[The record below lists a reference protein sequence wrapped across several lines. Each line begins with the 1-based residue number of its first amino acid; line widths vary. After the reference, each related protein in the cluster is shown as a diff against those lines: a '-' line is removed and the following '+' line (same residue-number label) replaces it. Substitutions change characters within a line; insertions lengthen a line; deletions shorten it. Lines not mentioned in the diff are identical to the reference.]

1 MRRSSYWLAF
11 ALVSAA
17 CVLISGVPLITVV
30 LQLVKEPSALSGL
43 GDRQIALL
51 LNSLRIAGGAAVVS
65 MVLGGAL
72 GIALQMVRVP
82 SRTLLLW
89 LLPVPFLIPPYI
101 QTLAWMEILGN
112 SGIVAGALESLFDVR
127 AAVPNL
133 YSPGGAV
140 WVLALAHYPIVA
152 ATTLLGVQGLDA
164 RYEEAA
170 VLARGPRAVLLR
182 IHAPLL
188 APAILTGG
196 LAVFLLTLVTFSVPS
211 MLQQSVY
218 PVEIHTQF
226 AAFYDTGAGLWG
238 AMPLVVVGG
247 TAALAWF
254 AYIRRRRGWYSG
266 HARPLRH
273 PRGVRPVRIGAA
285 AMSWGLVSVSTLLP
299 LSVLAWRSLP
309 VSSYAQ
315 AWDTAHQE
323 LASSV
328 VIASVSACIITGL
341 GFLLAYFF
349 RLRSATASVCGA
361 TLTPLLLSGPALGIA
376 LILAWNHA
384 GWRGAV
390 YDSVAIVVLASCA
403 RYLFFGFAAAAL
415 AARRLD
421 PELFEA
427 ASVSGATWYR
437 QVGGVLLPLS
447 LPTLAGVWG
456 LSFVLCLGE
465 VDAAVLLTPP
475 GMTTLPVRI
484 FGLLHYGP
492 SSLVAALSLLVVFVE
507 LGGAALAFAAYALSK
522 RFVHARHTLR

>member
-1 MRRSSYWLAF
+1 MRFSSYGWAF

-17 CVLISGVPLITVV
+17 CVLISGVPLITVAV
-30 LQLVKEPSALSGL
+30 ELIGESSALSGL

-72 GIALQMVRVP
+72 GVALQMLRVP

-101 QTLAWMEILGN
+101 QTLAWMEILGKG
-112 SGIVAGALESLFDVR
+112 GILAGVLESLFDVR

-152 ATTLLGVQGLDA
+152 ATTLLGVRGLDA

-182 IHAPLL
+182 IQGPLL

-196 LAVFLLTLVTFSVPS
+196 LIVFLLTLVTFSVPS

-238 AMPLVVVGG
+238 AMPLVAVGG
-247 TAALAWF
+247 AAALAWLM
-254 AYIRRRRGWYSG
+254 YVRRRRGWYSG
-266 HARPLRH
+266 HARPAQCT
-273 PRGVRPVRIGAA
+273 RGTRPVRIGAA

-328 VIASVSACIITGL
+328 AIASASACIITGL
-341 GFLLAYFF
+341 GFLLAYFS
-349 RLRSATASVCGA
+349 RLRVATAAVCGT
-361 TLTPLLLSGPALGIA
+361 TLTPMLMSGPALGIA

-403 RYLFFGFAAAAL
+403 RYLFFGFAAAAV

-427 ASVSGATWYR
+427 ASVSGASWYR
-437 QVGGVLLPLS
+437 QAGSVLLPLS

-456 LSFVLCLGE
+456 LSFVLCFGE

-475 GMTTLPVRI
+475 GSTTLPVRI

-492 SSLVAALSLLVVFVE
+492 SSLVAALSLLVVFVQI
-507 LGGAALAFAAYALSK
+507 GGAGLAFAAYALSK
-522 RFVHARHTLR
+522 RFVYARHTLR